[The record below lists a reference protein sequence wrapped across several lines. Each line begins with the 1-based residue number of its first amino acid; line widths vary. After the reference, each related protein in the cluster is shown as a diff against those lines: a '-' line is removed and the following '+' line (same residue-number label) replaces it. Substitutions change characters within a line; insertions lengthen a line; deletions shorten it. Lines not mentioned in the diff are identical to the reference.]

1 MRGNVLKLYQEKF
14 VLDIRKNFFSETVV
28 KQGHRLPREVAIP
41 GGVQE
46 PCGCG
51 TEGRGWWAWWGWA
64 DGWAW

>member
-14 VLDIRKNFFSETVV
+14 VLDIRKNFFSETEV
-28 KQGHRLPREVAIP
+28 KQGHRLPREVTIP
-41 GGVQE
+41 GGVHE